1 MKPVTYNSPI
11 VEFLATQNTVKVNNK
26 KEFDDLKCLVAMIG
40 VDLDRYCTWDQI
52 QRNSN
57 FNGYACIEYD
67 NRKGTTYYT
76 DEEDSIE
83 WYGVDPISMEELCA

>member
-1 MKPVTYNSPI
+1 MKLVTYNSPI
-11 VEFLATQNTVKVNNK
+11 VEFLATQNTIKVKNRG
-26 KEFDDLKCLVAMIG
+26 EFDQLREIVAEVG
-40 VDLDRYCTWDQI
+40 VDLGKYCTWDQI

-76 DEEDSIE
+76 NEEDSIE
-83 WYGVDPISMEELCA
+83 WYGVDPINMGELC